1 MWQLLVTLRYDA
13 LARGKNVGEHVLN
26 VRILQEMVFFII
38 NIAFGYTVIIY
49 NYKKKSVLHQRQLC
63 QLTACSG

>member
-1 MWQLLVTLRYDA
+1 MLD
-13 LARGKNVGEHVLN
+13 

-49 NYKKKSVLHQRQLC
+49 NIRRKVCFASKAIMPVNSMFRLR
-63 QLTACSG
+63 